1 MEKAFKYFFPHFF
14 SIALV
19 IGIIYAIHAPKPQ
32 KVYE

>member
-1 MEKAFKYFFPHFF
+1 MEKAFKYFLSIF

-19 IGIIYAIHAPKPQ
+19 IGIIYAVHAPKPQ